1 MLQDTNKPNA
11 YEQEALSEI
20 QAWKAPKA
28 RGIFGRA
35 LDFMD
40 KPFEA
45 FKKAA
50 DKVPYADILDQ
61 ALAKVV
67 DLVNRAARKTVP
79 RETILTQFDP
89 PLNRLEDL
97 HSLDLQT
104 IDTKVEALK
113 GQYARAALAEGGAAG
128 VATPLA
134 PMVAIPGD
142 VALLVTLNLK
152 AINTYATYY
161 GFDTTL
167 EEERLFALQ
176 VLMLASSATD
186 SAKGPVMA
194 NMAKVARDAA
204 QRKAWEH
211 LNEQFILR
219 QIKKIAEALGIKLTK
234 AKLANLAPVAGAVI
248 SGGFNAYYTDKVC
261 TAAYH
266 LYRERFLAR
275 KYGPQLISDKVGA
288 LPEPA
293 YEALLEA
300 PNEGDEAK
308 EAVNEVSSKERD

>member
-1 MLQDTNKPNA
+1 MPQDTDKPNA
-11 YEQEALSEI
+11 YEQEALDEI
-20 QAWKAPKA
+20 RAWKEPKE
-28 RGIFGRA
+28 RGILGRA

-67 DLVNRAARKTVP
+67 DLVNSAARKTVP

-89 PLNRLEDL
+89 PLNCLEDL
-97 HSLDLQT
+97 HNLDLQT

-113 GQYARAALAEGGAAG
+113 GQYAQAALAEGGAAG

-275 KYGPQLISDKVGA
+275 KYGSHLISDKVGA

-300 PNEGDEAK
+300 PNEGDEAN
-308 EAVNEVSSKERD
+308 EAVKEVSSKERD

>member
-1 MLQDTNKPNA
+1 MPEHVNRPNA
-11 YEQEALSEI
+11 YEQEVLDEI
-20 QAWKAPKA
+20 RAWKEP
-28 RGIFGRA
+28 REQSMFGRA

-50 DKVPYADILDQ
+50 DKVPYAHILDQ
-61 ALAKVV
+61 GLAKVV
-67 DLVNRAARKTVP
+67 DLVNTAARKTVP
-79 RETILTQFDP
+79 REAILTQFDP

-261 TAAYH
+261 TAAYQ

-275 KYGPQLISDKVGA
+275 KYGSHLISDKVGA

-293 YEALLEA
+293 YESLLERH
-300 PNEGDEAK
+300 EESDGDE
-308 EAVNEVSSKERD
+308 EAVKEVSSKEHT